1 MSEKTV
7 LAARSIVKRFGAVT
21 ALDGVSFDLRAG
33 EIHALCGENGAGKST
48 LIKLLSGV
56 HPHGSYDGEI
66 LVDGLPAE
74 FRSTRDAERAGI
86 AIIHQELALFP
97 DMTVGENLFLGAFP
111 RRLGRIDWDRV
122 YAQSAATLADCGI
135 QLDPATRVGDLGIG
149 QQQLVEIARAI
160 ARKPKVLVLDEPTA
174 ALSRSEIDTLLAQLR
189 QLRERGV
196 ACVFISHKLD
206 EVFAIA
212 DRITVLRDGSA
223 QGTLD
228 AAGTDADEVIR
239 RMVGRRIEDHYPRR
253 QSAPGRTLLALRSVN
268 VDPPNDGGIALRG
281 IDLEVRAGEVLG
293 IGGLMGAGR
302 TELLMHL
309 MGLWGKRRAGTVELD
324 GQAFAAND
332 PRAALARG
340 LAIVTEDRK
349 RYGLVLPQGV
359 TFNVSLSS
367 LAEPA
372 SRCLHRSRRRGRSH
386 QDDRRRPA
394 DQGTDARA
402 AGRHAVGRQPAESGP
417 RQDAADATQGP
428 AARRADARHR
438 RRRQARGVR
447 THQPADV
454 GRPGHRARIQRTRRA
469 AGHERSHR
477 DALRRPRRRNVRARG
492 SDAGIA
498 AGCRDGSPGARGM
511 NRFATRE
518 LSMLVALVAIWAFF
532 AWQEPVF
539 LSARNLSL
547 LSVELAVTAVL
558 ALGMLVV
565 LLPGQID
572 LSAGSGVGLAGAVA
586 AVLVFWHDVPAP
598 VAILIA
604 TIGAVLVWS
613 AMGALIAIERIPAF
627 IMTLGGLLVFR
638 GLHWLVIQNQTVPV
652 VEGGS
657 QNVYSRLTTYYLPD
671 VAGYVLAGL
680 AVAAIVA
687 SALNA
692 RKRRQ
697 SYGFPVDDGELT
709 FLKLF
714 VLAQLVFLVVIVT
727 NGYRG
732 VPIALV
738 ILGLVAVLVHQLV
751 TNTPFG
757 RYLYAIGG
765 NEEAAAV
772 SGVPVRNTII
782 GAYAIMGGIVALTGF
797 MQTAY
802 SGASTSTVGS
812 LMELDAVAA
821 CVIGGT
827 SLRGGRGTVLGVL
840 FGALIMASLLNGMTL
855 MAVSP
860 EAKYIARGV
869 VLALAVWLD
878 LRLGK
883 SR

>member
-1 MSEKTV
+1 
-7 LAARSIVKRFGAVT
+7 
-21 ALDGVSFDLRAG
+21 
-33 EIHALCGENGAGKST
+33 
-48 LIKLLSGV
+48 
-56 HPHGSYDGEI
+56 
-66 LVDGLPAE
+66 
-74 FRSTRDAERAGI
+74 
-86 AIIHQELALFP
+86 
-97 DMTVGENLFLGAFP
+97 
-111 RRLGRIDWDRV
+111 
-122 YAQSAATLADCGI
+122 
-135 QLDPATRVGDLGIG
+135 
-149 QQQLVEIARAI
+149 
-160 ARKPKVLVLDEPTA
+160 
-174 ALSRSEIDTLLAQLR
+174 
-189 QLRERGV
+189 
-196 ACVFISHKLD
+196 
-206 EVFAIA
+206 
-212 DRITVLRDGSA
+212 
-223 QGTLD
+223 
-228 AAGTDADEVIR
+228 
-239 RMVGRRIEDHYPRR
+239 
-253 QSAPGRTLLALRSVN
+253 
-268 VDPPNDGGIALRG
+268 
-281 IDLEVRAGEVLG
+281 
-293 IGGLMGAGR
+293 
-302 TELLMHL
+302 
-309 MGLWGKRRAGTVELD
+309 
-324 GQAFAAND
+324 
-332 PRAALARG
+332 
-340 LAIVTEDRK
+340 
-349 RYGLVLPQGV
+349 
-359 TFNVSLSS
+359 
-367 LAEPA
+367 
-372 SRCLHRSRRRGRSH
+372 
-386 QDDRRRPA
+386 
-394 DQGTDARA
+394 
-402 AGRHAVGRQPAESGP
+402 
-417 RQDAADATQGP
+417 
-428 AARRADARHR
+428 
-438 RRRQARGVR
+438 
-447 THQPADV
+447 
-454 GRPGHRARIQRTRRA
+454 
-469 AGHERSHR
+469 
-477 DALRRPRRRNVRARG
+477 
-492 SDAGIA
+492 
-498 AGCRDGSPGARGM
+498 M
-511 NRFATRE
+511 NRLATRE

-598 VAILIA
+598 IA
-604 TIGAVLVWS
+604 LLLATLGAVLVWS

-638 GLHWLVIQNQTVPV
+638 GLHWLVIENQTVPV

-657 QNVYSRLTTYYLPD
+657 QNVYSLLTTYYLPAA
-671 VAGYVLAGL
+671 AGYALAGL

-772 SGVPVRNTII
+772 SGVPVRKTII

-860 EAKYIARGV
+860 EAKYIARGA

-878 LRLGK
+878 LRLVKG
-883 SR
+883 R

>member
-1 MSEKTV
+1 
-7 LAARSIVKRFGAVT
+7 
-21 ALDGVSFDLRAG
+21 
-33 EIHALCGENGAGKST
+33 
-48 LIKLLSGV
+48 
-56 HPHGSYDGEI
+56 
-66 LVDGLPAE
+66 
-74 FRSTRDAERAGI
+74 
-86 AIIHQELALFP
+86 
-97 DMTVGENLFLGAFP
+97 
-111 RRLGRIDWDRV
+111 
-122 YAQSAATLADCGI
+122 
-135 QLDPATRVGDLGIG
+135 
-149 QQQLVEIARAI
+149 
-160 ARKPKVLVLDEPTA
+160 
-174 ALSRSEIDTLLAQLR
+174 
-189 QLRERGV
+189 
-196 ACVFISHKLD
+196 
-206 EVFAIA
+206 
-212 DRITVLRDGSA
+212 
-223 QGTLD
+223 
-228 AAGTDADEVIR
+228 
-239 RMVGRRIEDHYPRR
+239 
-253 QSAPGRTLLALRSVN
+253 
-268 VDPPNDGGIALRG
+268 
-281 IDLEVRAGEVLG
+281 
-293 IGGLMGAGR
+293 
-302 TELLMHL
+302 
-309 MGLWGKRRAGTVELD
+309 
-324 GQAFAAND
+324 
-332 PRAALARG
+332 
-340 LAIVTEDRK
+340 
-349 RYGLVLPQGV
+349 
-359 TFNVSLSS
+359 
-367 LAEPA
+367 
-372 SRCLHRSRRRGRSH
+372 
-386 QDDRRRPA
+386 
-394 DQGTDARA
+394 
-402 AGRHAVGRQPAESGP
+402 
-417 RQDAADATQGP
+417 
-428 AARRADARHR
+428 
-438 RRRQARGVR
+438 
-447 THQPADV
+447 
-454 GRPGHRARIQRTRRA
+454 
-469 AGHERSHR
+469 
-477 DALRRPRRRNVRARG
+477 
-492 SDAGIA
+492 
-498 AGCRDGSPGARGM
+498 M

-532 AWQEPVF
+532 ALQEPVF

-598 VAILIA
+598 VALLIA
-604 TIGAVLVWS
+604 AIGAVLVWS

-638 GLHWLVIQNQTVPV
+638 GLHWLVIENQTVPV

-657 QNVYSRLTTYYLPD
+657 QNVYSLLTTYYLPEI
-671 VAGYVLAGL
+671 AGYALAAL

-692 RKRRQ
+692 RKHRQ
-697 SYGFPVDDGELT
+697 SYGFPVDDAELT

-714 VLAQLVFLVVIVT
+714 VLAQFVFLVVIVT

-751 TNTPFG
+751 TNTAFG

-772 SGVPVRNTII
+772 SGVPVSNTII

-840 FGALIMASLLNGMTL
+840 FGALIMTSLLNGMTL

-860 EAKYIARGV
+860 EAKYIARGA

-883 SR
+883 GR

>member
-1 MSEKTV
+1 
-7 LAARSIVKRFGAVT
+7 
-21 ALDGVSFDLRAG
+21 
-33 EIHALCGENGAGKST
+33 
-48 LIKLLSGV
+48 
-56 HPHGSYDGEI
+56 
-66 LVDGLPAE
+66 
-74 FRSTRDAERAGI
+74 
-86 AIIHQELALFP
+86 
-97 DMTVGENLFLGAFP
+97 
-111 RRLGRIDWDRV
+111 
-122 YAQSAATLADCGI
+122 
-135 QLDPATRVGDLGIG
+135 
-149 QQQLVEIARAI
+149 
-160 ARKPKVLVLDEPTA
+160 
-174 ALSRSEIDTLLAQLR
+174 
-189 QLRERGV
+189 
-196 ACVFISHKLD
+196 
-206 EVFAIA
+206 
-212 DRITVLRDGSA
+212 
-223 QGTLD
+223 
-228 AAGTDADEVIR
+228 
-239 RMVGRRIEDHYPRR
+239 
-253 QSAPGRTLLALRSVN
+253 
-268 VDPPNDGGIALRG
+268 
-281 IDLEVRAGEVLG
+281 
-293 IGGLMGAGR
+293 
-302 TELLMHL
+302 
-309 MGLWGKRRAGTVELD
+309 
-324 GQAFAAND
+324 
-332 PRAALARG
+332 
-340 LAIVTEDRK
+340 
-349 RYGLVLPQGV
+349 
-359 TFNVSLSS
+359 
-367 LAEPA
+367 
-372 SRCLHRSRRRGRSH
+372 
-386 QDDRRRPA
+386 
-394 DQGTDARA
+394 
-402 AGRHAVGRQPAESGP
+402 
-417 RQDAADATQGP
+417 
-428 AARRADARHR
+428 
-438 RRRQARGVR
+438 
-447 THQPADV
+447 
-454 GRPGHRARIQRTRRA
+454 
-469 AGHERSHR
+469 
-477 DALRRPRRRNVRARG
+477 
-492 SDAGIA
+492 
-498 AGCRDGSPGARGM
+498 M

-598 VAILIA
+598 VALLIA
-604 TIGAVLVWS
+604 TFGAVLVWS

-638 GLHWLVIQNQTVPV
+638 GLHWLVIENQTVPV

-657 QNVYSRLTTYYLPD
+657 QNVYSLLTTYYLPD
-671 VAGYVLAGL
+671 VAGYLLAAL
-680 AVAAIVA
+680 ATAAIVG

-697 SYGFPVDDGELT
+697 SYGFPVDDTELT

-714 VLAQLVFLVVIVT
+714 VLAQFVFLVVIVT

-765 NEEAAAV
+765 NEEAATV

-782 GAYAIMGGIVALTGF
+782 GAYALMGGIVALTGF

-860 EAKYIARGV
+860 EAKYIARGA

-883 SR
+883 GR